1 VKLQL
6 RRCAVV
12 DISSDGRSGYGT
24 PHRVAIPCVPLTRSL
39 SALAAAMLLPIAAAA
54 ETSGGLRLSAGGGFD
69 SNARRDYESV
79 GAQADGFA
87 FITGSGNLLLD
98 SERARAAAA
107 YELGLRQFLMATSAN
122 VIAQAATAQGLLQL
136 GPSWAVGLAGRGKDR
151 RGGDRD
157 YSDLAANT
165 FVEWAVTRALD
176 LRAEAGPRRFI
187 YRPFFEYSFKASEFA
202 AEARYRFDRRHSI
215 SLLGELGLRFYNGD
229 ARADPA
235 LDPPP
240 SPLQR
245 RDLAFLGGLSYRYRG
260 PVALSLSY
268 HYGRADSNSFG
279 ETNVRHRLMAS
290 AGMRVFWEL
299 TVLAQAAIQ
308 VIHYPEGKS
317 SSPELLL
324 LEDDNQ
330 DSISLKLLRPLSSH
344 LDAELFFA
352 FYHANLPQNGLTYL
366 RQVAWIGI
374 AWRL

>member
-1 VKLQL
+1 M
-6 RRCAVV
+6 
-12 DISSDGRSGYGT
+12 
-24 PHRVAIPCVPLTRSL
+24 AIPCVLLTRSL
-39 SALAAAMLLPIAAAA
+39 SALGAAMLLPLAAAA
-54 ETSGGLRLSAGGGFD
+54 ETSGGLRLSLGGGYD

-79 GAQADGFA
+79 GAQGDGFA
-87 FITGSGNLLLD
+87 FLTGAGNLLLNAG
-98 SERARAAAA
+98 RGQAAAA
-107 YELGLRQFLMATSAN
+107 YELGMRQFFTLSSAS
-122 VIAQAATAQGLLQL
+122 VAAQSATAEGLFLL

-157 YSDLAANT
+157 YSDFAANA
-165 FVEWAVTRALD
+165 FVEWATTRALD
-176 LRAEAGPRRFI
+176 LRVEAGARRFV
-187 YRPFFEYSFKASEFA
+187 YRPLFDYSFKATEFA

-215 SLLGELGLRFYNGD
+215 SLLGELGLRYYNGD

-245 RDLAFLGGLSYRYRG
+245 HDVAFLAGLSYRYRG

-279 ETNVRHRLMAS
+279 ETNYHHRLLAT

-308 VIHYPEGKS
+308 VIRYPEGKS

-344 LDAELFFA
+344 LDAELFYGL
-352 FYHANLPQNGLTYL
+352 YHANLPQNGLTYL

>member
-1 VKLQL
+1 LQL
-6 RRCAVV
+6 RRCGALDVY
-12 DISSDGRSGYGT
+12 SDGRSELWYAA
-24 PHRVAIPCVPLTRSL
+24 RVAIPCVLLTRSL
-39 SALAAAMLLPIAAAA
+39 CALGAAMLLPIAAAA
-54 ETSGGLRLSAGGGFD
+54 ETSGGLRLSVGGGFD

-79 GAQADGFA
+79 GTQADGFA
-87 FITGSGNLLLD
+87 FITGAGNLLLNTG
-98 SERARAAAA
+98 RAQAAAA
-107 YELGLRQFLMATSAN
+107 YELGLRQFFMTPSAN
-122 VIAQAATAQGLLQL
+122 VTAQAATAQGLFLIA
-136 GPSWAVGLAGRGKDR
+136 PSWAMGLAGRGKDR

-157 YSDLAANT
+157 YSDLAGNA
-165 FVEWAVTRALD
+165 FVEWAATRALD
-176 LRAEAGPRRFI
+176 IRLEAGARRFL
-187 YRPFFEYSFKASEFA
+187 YRPLFEYSFKATEFA

-215 SLLGELGLRFYNGD
+215 ALLGELGLRFYNGD

-235 LDPPP
+235 LDPVP

-245 RDLAFLGGLSYRYRG
+245 QDVAFLGGLSYRYRG

-279 ETNVRHRLMAS
+279 ETNYRHRLLAS

-317 SSPELLL
+317 SSPDLLL

-344 LDAELFFA
+344 LDAELFFG

>member
-1 VKLQL
+1 
-6 RRCAVV
+6 
-12 DISSDGRSGYGT
+12 
-24 PHRVAIPCVPLTRSL
+24 
-39 SALAAAMLLPIAAAA
+39 MLLPIAAAA

-79 GAQADGFA
+79 GTQADAFA
-87 FITGSGNLLLD
+87 FITVAGNLLLNT
-98 SERARAAAA
+98 ERARATAA
-107 YELGLRQFLMATSAN
+107 YELGLRQFLMTPGAN
-122 VIAQAATAQGLLQL
+122 LTAQSATAQGLLLL
-136 GPSWAVGLAGRGKDR
+136 GPSWAMGLAGRGKDR

-157 YSDLAANT
+157 YSDLAANA
-165 FVEWAVTRALD
+165 FVEWAATRALD
-176 LRAEAGPRRFI
+176 IRFEAGARRFI
-187 YRPFFEYSFKASEFA
+187 YRPLFEYTFKATEFA

-215 SLLGELGLRFYNGD
+215 ALLGELGLRFYNGD
-229 ARADPA
+229 ARANPA
-235 LDPPP
+235 LDPAPN
-240 SPLQR
+240 PLQR
-245 RDLAFLGGLSYRYRG
+245 QDVAFLVGLSYRYRG

-268 HYGRADSNSFG
+268 HYGQADSNSFG
-279 ETNVRHRLMAS
+279 ETNYRHRVLAS

-317 SSPELLL
+317 SSPDLLL

-352 FYHANLPQNGLTYL
+352 LYHANLPQNGLTYL